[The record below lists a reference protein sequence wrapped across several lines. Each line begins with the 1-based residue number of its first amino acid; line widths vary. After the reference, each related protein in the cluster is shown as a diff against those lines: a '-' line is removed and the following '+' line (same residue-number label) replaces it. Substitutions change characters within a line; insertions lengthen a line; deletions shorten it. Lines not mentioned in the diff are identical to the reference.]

1 MGTLRTLLKS
11 KQIPNGSPSMSS
23 TKWAI
28 VDGGLLSG
36 WLNATHVLKPR
47 QSFLYGFRELNFV
60 VCLRMRRI
68 SWILLGF
75 LSGYSCLFLL
85 SLVFVVPH
93 FLSGEIGGFLLP
105 LLFEEEPEVRLVLAF
120 LFPLLWIMIPL
131 TSIVLCVFSW
141 VAYSVS
147 LKMTRRLRELTRAGG
162 TILLAVSV
170 LPALLVVREL
180 LFYYPFGLTG
190 SLLMIYRTLNGF
202 YFAWQSLLNPALML
216 RWGGTWGVPAVIF
229 VETGLFFG
237 FFLPGDSLLIASGVL
252 GSAGQL
258 NLILLIPL
266 TTLAAIAG
274 DQLSYF
280 VGHQSGEALANRFQF
295 VRTNLERASVFYAK
309 HGGKAIVLARFV
321 PVIRTF
327 APAVAGAA
335 RMNYFAFVSYNIA
348 GGVLWVVSMT
358 LTGYFVGSMIP
369 NIAEYLQLVIVVVVL
384 VSVAPS
390 IILWAWKRRSS

>member
-1 MGTLRTLLKS
+1 
-11 KQIPNGSPSMSS
+11 
-23 TKWAI
+23 
-28 VDGGLLSG
+28 
-36 WLNATHVLKPR
+36 
-47 QSFLYGFRELNFV
+47 

-68 SWILLGF
+68 SGILLGF
-75 LSGYSCLFLL
+75 LSAYSCLFLL

-93 FLSGEIGGFLLP
+93 FISGEIGGVLLP
-105 LLFEEEPEVRLVLAF
+105 LLFEQEPEVRLVSSF

-131 TSIVLCVFSW
+131 TSVVLCVFSW
-141 VAYSVS
+141 TAYSVS
-147 LKMTRRLRELTRAGG
+147 LKMNRPLRELTNVGG

-190 SLLMIYRTLNGF
+190 ALLAIYTTVNGF
-202 YFAWQSLLNPALML
+202 YFASQSYLNPAFLI
-216 RWGGTWGVPAVIF
+216 RWGGTWGVPAIVF

-237 FFLPGDSLLIASGVL
+237 FFLPGDSLLVASGIL

-258 NLILLIPL
+258 NLVLLIPL
-266 TTLAAIAG
+266 TILAAIVG

-280 VGHQSGEALANRFQF
+280 IGHQSGEVLADRFQF
-295 VRTNLERASVFYAK
+295 VRTNLERASAFYAR

-335 RMNYFAFVSYNIA
+335 RMNYFAFVLYNIT
-348 GGVLWVVSMT
+348 GGVLWVLSMT
-358 LTGYFVGSMIP
+358 LTGYFLGRMVP

-384 VSVAPS
+384 VSVLPS
-390 IILWAWKRRSS
+390 IILWAWKRRRNV

>member
-1 MGTLRTLLKS
+1 
-11 KQIPNGSPSMSS
+11 
-23 TKWAI
+23 
-28 VDGGLLSG
+28 
-36 WLNATHVLKPR
+36 
-47 QSFLYGFRELNFV
+47 
-60 VCLRMRRI
+60 
-68 SWILLGF
+68 
-75 LSGYSCLFLL
+75 
-85 SLVFVVPH
+85 
-93 FLSGEIGGFLLP
+93 
-105 LLFEEEPEVRLVLAF
+105 
-120 LFPLLWIMIPL
+120 
-131 TSIVLCVFSW
+131 
-141 VAYSVS
+141 
-147 LKMTRRLRELTRAGG
+147 
-162 TILLAVSV
+162 
-170 LPALLVVREL
+170 
-180 LFYYPFGLTG
+180 
-190 SLLMIYRTLNGF
+190 
-202 YFAWQSLLNPALML
+202 ML

-295 VRTNLERASVFYAK
+295 VRTNLERASAFYAK

-348 GGVLWVVSMT
+348 GGVLWVMSMT

-369 NIAEYLQLVIVVVVL
+369 NVAEYLQLIIVVVVL